1 MVPEQRNPETVATK
15 VEGSEE
21 EPSGSSSEREEGAM
35 WETWPNRRPSTSPR
49 AVEKRWI
56 MEARVG
62 PDICI
67 FCSGRSSMSQLR
79 L

>member
-1 MVPEQRNPETVATK
+1 MVPEQRNPETVETK
-15 VEGSEE
+15 EEESEE
-21 EPSGSSSEREEGAM
+21 EPSGSSSEREEGAI

-49 AVEKRWI
+49 AMQNRSI
-56 MEARVG
+56 IEARVG

-67 FCSGRSSMSQLR
+67 FCSGRPSIFNCR